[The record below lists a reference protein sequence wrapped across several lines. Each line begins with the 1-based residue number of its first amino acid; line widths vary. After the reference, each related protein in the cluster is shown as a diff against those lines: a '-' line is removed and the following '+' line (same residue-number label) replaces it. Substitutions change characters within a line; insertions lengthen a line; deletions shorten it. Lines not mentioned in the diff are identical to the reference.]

1 VRAAL
6 TPTHEEKV
14 DLPMSRVNGPAKRV
28 VVVGGG
34 IIGVSTATHLQRGG
48 ASVVLVTEGE
58 LADGASG
65 RSLAWLNSAGS
76 RSQPYHALRMAGID
90 RYRTLFAADPGQDWL
105 RFDGGL
111 YWADAG
117 RRREAEDRHRHEVA
131 HGYDSW
137 LGGPREA
144 AARVPGV
151 DPAAIPEL
159 AVHNP
164 GEGWVSL
171 PHLIEH
177 LIAEFTRL
185 GGEVVR
191 HAGRASV
198 VAQDGVGRG
207 VTTTAGHRFDADTVV
222 VACGAD
228 TPAVVAEHGVHIPD
242 RSPLS
247 MLVLT
252 EPARSGMRSVL
263 NTPRVAMRPN
273 PGGTY
278 ALDHSWYE
286 DRIVETGDGC
296 RIDESVVKELVAEAS
311 RVLAGAEE
319 LTAASWKLGRKPI
332 PGDGEPVLGEL
343 EQLPGCVVAF
353 THSGATLGLIAGELL
368 SYEILSGAR
377 HPMLAAFR
385 PERFR
390 R

>member
-1 VRAAL
+1 
-6 TPTHEEKV
+6 
-14 DLPMSRVNGPAKRV
+14 MSPANRPAKRV
-28 VVVGGG
+28 VVVGAG
-34 IIGVSTATHLQRGG
+34 IIGVSTATHLQRDG

-58 LADGASG
+58 PADGASG
-65 RSLAWLNSAGS
+65 RSLSWLNSAGT
-76 RSQPYHALRMAGID
+76 RSQPYHALRMAGVD
-90 RYRTLFAADPGQDWL
+90 RYRTLFAADPDRDWL

-111 YWADAG
+111 YWAAAG
-117 RRREAEDRHRHEVA
+117 RRAEVEDRHRYEVA
-131 HGYDSW
+131 NGYDSR
-137 LGGPREA
+137 LAEPAEA
-144 AARVPGV
+144 ATRVPGV
-151 DPAAIPEL
+151 DPAAIPEV

-177 LIAEFTRL
+177 LLGEFTRL
-185 GGEVVR
+185 GGELVR

-198 VAQDGVGRG
+198 VAQDGAARG
-207 VTTTAGHRFDADTVV
+207 ITTTAGHRFDAETVV

-252 EPARSGMRSVL
+252 EPARTRMRSVL

-278 ALDHSWYE
+278 ALDHSWYT
-286 DRIVETGDGC
+286 DRIVETGEGC
-296 RIDESVVKELVAEAS
+296 TIDESVVKELVAEAS
-311 RVLAGAEE
+311 RVLVGGEE
-319 LTAASWKLGRKPI
+319 LSAASWKLGRKPI

-343 EQLPGCVVAF
+343 AELPGCVVAF

-385 PERFR
+385 PERFSR
-390 R
+390 

>member
-1 VRAAL
+1 
-6 TPTHEEKV
+6 
-14 DLPMSRVNGPAKRV
+14 MSRTQRPPERV

-58 LADGASG
+58 LGDGASG
-65 RSLAWLNSAGS
+65 RSLAWLNSAGTRS
-76 RSQPYHALRMAGID
+76 RDYHALRMAGID
-90 RYRTLFAADPGQDWL
+90 RYRTLLAADPGRDWL

-111 YWADAG
+111 HWTAPGQRAQV
-117 RRREAEDRHRHEVA
+117 EDRHRHEVA

-137 LGGPREA
+137 PAGPREA
-144 AARVPGV
+144 GARVPGV
-151 DPAAIPEL
+151 DPAAIPEI

-177 LIAEFTRL
+177 LVGEFTRL

-191 HAGRASV
+191 QAGRASV
-198 VAQDGVGRG
+198 VARDSAAHG
-207 VTTTAGHRFDADTVV
+207 VTTTAGHRFDADVVV
-222 VACGAD
+222 VACGAA
-228 TPAVVAEHGVHIPD
+228 TPSVVAEHGVHIPD

-252 EPARSGMRSVL
+252 EPARTRVRAVL
-263 NTPRVAMRPN
+263 NTPRVAMRPH
-273 PGGTY
+273 PGGAY

-286 DRIVETGDGC
+286 DRIVESAGGC
-296 RIDESVVKELVAEAS
+296 TIDESVVKELVAEAS
-311 RVLAGAEE
+311 HVLAGDEE
-319 LTAASWKLGRKPI
+319 LSAASWKLGRKPI
-332 PGDGEPVLGEL
+332 PGDGEPVFGEL
-343 EQLPGCVVAF
+343 TELPGCVVAF
-353 THSGATLGLIAGELL
+353 THSGATLGLVAGELL
-368 SYEILSGAR
+368 SHEILSGAR